1 VSNGA
6 VRIISCNVNGIRSA
20 TEKGFVDWVRRQRPD
35 VVCLQE
41 VRAHAEQ
48 MPRRAR
54 APRGYHVEY
63 RAPERRGYSG
73 VGIWS
78 RTPPIRVDDRIGA
91 REWDDQGRFV
101 GVDLDGVLV
110 CSLYMPSGSS
120 GPERQ
125 EQKYRFMEAWFQ
137 KLKRLGQS
145 GCEVIV
151 CGDWNIAH
159 KEIDLKNWRSNRKN
173 SGFLPEER
181 AWLDRVIDDLGY
193 VDVFR
198 RLDTRAEQYTWWS
211 NRGRAWEK
219 NVGWRL
225 DYQLATPGVAAEAE
239 QVSVY
244 RRRRFS
250 DHAPVIIDYRRARP
264 SAVDG

>member
-1 VSNGA
+1 MSDGSR
-6 VRIISCNVNGIRSA
+6 VRVISCNVNGIRSA
-20 TEKGFVDWVRRQRPD
+20 AQKGFLDWLRRQRPD

-41 VRAHAEQ
+41 VRAHEDQ

-54 APRGYHVEY
+54 APRGYHALY
-63 RAPERRGYSG
+63 RSPERKGYSG
-73 VGIWS
+73 VGVWTN
-78 RTPPIRVDDRIGA
+78 RPPELVDDAIGA
-91 REWDDQGRFV
+91 PEWDDQGRFL
-101 GVDLDGVLV
+101 GVEHGGVLV
-110 CSLYMPSGSS
+110 CSIYLPSGSA

-125 EQKYRFMEAWFQ
+125 EQKYRFMDVWFE
-137 KLKRLGQS
+137 KLAKLAQS
-145 GCEVIV
+145 GREVIL

-159 KEIDLKNWRSNRKN
+159 KEVDLKNWRSNRKN

-181 AWLDRVIDDLGY
+181 AWLTRVIDELGY

-198 RLDTRAEQYTWWS
+198 RLEPRPEQYTWWS

-225 DYQLATPGVAAEAE
+225 DYQLATPRVAERAEA
-239 QVSVY
+239 VSVY

-250 DHAPVIIDYRRARP
+250 DHAPVTIDYR
-264 SAVDG
+264 